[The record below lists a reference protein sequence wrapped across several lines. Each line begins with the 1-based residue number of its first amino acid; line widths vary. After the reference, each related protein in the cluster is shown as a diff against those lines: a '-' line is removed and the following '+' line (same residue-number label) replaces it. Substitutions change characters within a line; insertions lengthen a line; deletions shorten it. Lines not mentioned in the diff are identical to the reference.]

1 MQQLKTGFKR
11 AINWNNYQSEVLIE
25 RQNQYLDYLI
35 EPIFQGV
42 NRLFVLSDI
51 AILNIKRSGYCCI
64 INLISRNEA
73 INITQNSGLTKKS
86 GTL

>member
-51 AILNIKRSGYCCI
+51 AILNIKRSDYCCI
-64 INLISRNEA
+64 INLISRNET

>member
-51 AILNIKRSGYCCI
+51 AILNIKRSDYCCI

>member
-51 AILNIKRSGYCCI
+51 AILNIKRSDYCCI
-64 INLISRNEA
+64 INLISRSEA

>member
-51 AILNIKRSGYCCI
+51 AILNIKRSDYCCI
-64 INLISRNEA
+64 ISLISRNEA
-73 INITQNSGLTKKS
+73 INVTQNSGLTKKS

>member
-42 NRLFVLSDI
+42 NRLFVLSDT
-51 AILNIKRSGYCCI
+51 AILNIKRSDYCCI